1 MKEKSSAKINYG
13 SNLGFLSGGGEMGE
27 RIRSYD
33 WSQTILG
40 PLESWPQSLLTTLS
54 IVLNSKFPIFLFWG
68 PEMTCLYNDSF
79 RPSLGNNGKHPFA
92 LGKPAEVVWSEIW
105 QIIKPIID
113 HAMAGGEASLHEDQ
127 LIPIFRN
134 GKIEDVYWTFSYSCV
149 RDESGDP
156 AGVFVNCIETT
167 DVIMARKREE
177 ESKNLL
183 HFAVEAT
190 ELGTWDYDP
199 VTDAFTGND
208 RLKDWFGLSGAED
221 IILADAVKAIKQ
233 SDRARVSK
241 AIESALKVSSGGRY
255 DIEYTLVHPVT
266 SVERYV
272 RAVGRVWF
280 SADGIA
286 YRFNGTLQDITERRC
301 AEVEQLKQISLI
313 ENSLDFIGISDLD
326 GNAIFVNEAGQK
338 LVGLDGPEAV
348 RKTRI
353 LDYFPPVEQ
362 ERIASVVLPKVLT
375 EGYWSGDT
383 IFRHFETGE
392 EIPMTW
398 NVFLMRDRATG
409 ENIGFGCV
417 SQNQTERIKAQLQ
430 SRESEERF
438 RSLADQSPM
447 IVYIIEPNAEAEISY
462 FNKTWLDYTGQTY
475 EEALGRVW
483 DEIVHPDDVPG
494 ILDIYAVAFAE
505 RIPYTLPVVRLKRH
519 DGVYRYFLFKGSPRY
534 LPNGEFIGFVGV
546 GIDIHDQKLSEF
558 RLKES
563 EEMLEK
569 LVRERTVQLERSN
582 EDLQQFAHVASHD
595 LKEPVR
601 KIKTFTNRIKDEA
614 QGRLSERE
622 LGYIEKIQSAANRM
636 SSMIDGVLL
645 YSTINS
651 SEQKIEKVDL
661 NVIINEIVNDLEIL
675 ISQKS
680 ATVKFSSLP
689 VIEGANI
696 LLYQLFYNL
705 INNSLKFSAHDRSP
719 VISIE
724 AEKFMQEGKEYTRID
739 LADEGIGFEPEHA
752 ERIFNTFTRL
762 NSKDRYEGTGL
773 GLALCK
779 KIVVRHNGSIS
790 AYGAPGQG
798 ATFRILLPVTQDQ
811 FSV

>member
-1 MKEKSSAKINYG
+1 MKEKSAKNTYG
-13 SNLGFLSGGGEMGE
+13 SNHDFLSGGGEMGQYT
-27 RIRSYD
+27 RSFD
-33 WSQTILG
+33 WSNTTLG
-40 PLESWPQSLLTTLS
+40 PVDGWPQSLLTTLS

-68 PEMTCLYNDSF
+68 PEMTCFYNDAY
-79 RPSLGNNGKHPFA
+79 RPSLGNDGKHPFA
-92 LGKPAEVVWSEIW
+92 LGKPGEVVWPEIW
-105 QIIKPIID
+105 HIIKPIID
-113 HAMAGGEASLHEDQ
+113 HAMAGGDATLHEDQ

-134 GKIEDVYWTFSYSCV
+134 GKIEDVYWTFSYSPI
-149 RDESGDP
+149 RDESGKP

-167 DVIMARKREE
+167 NIIMGRKREE

-183 HFAVEAT
+183 HFAIEAT

-199 VTDAFTGND
+199 VTDVFTGNE
-208 RLKDWFGLSGAED
+208 RLKDWFGLSGAAD
-221 IILADAVKAIKQ
+221 IILADAVNAIKP
-233 SDRARVSK
+233 SDRARVLK
-241 AIESALKVSSGGRY
+241 AIDAALQVSSGGRY
-255 DIEYTLVHPVT
+255 DIEYTLIHPVT
-266 SVERYV
+266 SQERYV

-280 SADGIA
+280 SDGVA
-286 YRFNGTLQDITERRC
+286 YRFNGTLQDMTERRR

-313 ENSLDFIGISDLD
+313 ENSLDFIGISDLN

-338 LVGLDGPEAV
+338 LVGLHGPEAA

-353 LDYFPPVEQ
+353 IDYFTPGEQ
-362 ERIASVVLPKVLT
+362 ERIESVVLPKVLK
-375 EGYWSGDT
+375 EGSWSGDT

-398 NVFLMRDRATG
+398 NAFLMKDRVTG
-409 ENIGFGCV
+409 ENIGLGCV
-417 SQNQTERIKAQLQ
+417 SQNQTERRNAQLQ
-430 SRESEERF
+430 TRESEERF

-447 IVYIIEPNAEAEISY
+447 IVYIIEPNEEAAISY

-483 DEIVHPDDVPG
+483 DEIVHSDDVPG
-494 ILDIYAVAFAE
+494 ILDIYAVAFAQ
-505 RIPYTLPVVRLKRH
+505 RIPYTLPAVRLRRH

-614 QGRLSERE
+614 QGRLSDRE
-622 LGYIEKIQSAANRM
+622 LGYIEKVQSAANRM

-651 SEQKIEKVDL
+651 SEQKIERVDL
-661 NVIINEIVNDLEIL
+661 NKVIDEIMNDLEIL

-680 ATVKFSSLP
+680 AIVKFDLLP

-705 INNSLKFSAHDRSP
+705 INNSLKFSVSDRSP
-719 VISIE
+719 VISIN
-724 AEKFMQEGKEYTRID
+724 AEKYMQGGKEYVKIQ
-739 LADEGIGFEPEHA
+739 LADQGIGFDPEHA
-752 ERIFNTFTRL
+752 ERIFNTFIRL

-790 AYGAPGQG
+790 ASGAPGQG
-798 ATFRILLPVTQDQ
+798 ATFTILLPVVQDQ